1 MGILANIV
9 FYVNAT
15 YGFPGI
21 PQTAVY
27 GTFWDAERE
36 SPKVAETLAPM
47 SPEILS

>member
-21 PQTAVY
+21 PQTAVG
-27 GTFWDAERE
+27 GTFRDAERE
-36 SPKVAETLAPM
+36 SPKVADLLAPM
-47 SPEILS
+47 SPVNLS